1 MSDKSS
7 KFPSKKHP
15 GNLDRKSSSSDKQD
29 VAEINTGTIQKRKSN
44 FKAIKPNSL
53 KNSSEIEETSNLI
66 KFKNSHLGKSAPCV
80 SHSGKSTKDYSMV
93 ALRRVNN
100 HHQASQIRS
109 PAVHRVSTSCLSP
122 RSQSPISQSPIESP
136 RMNSPSTNH
145 HFQFMPFKRLSQNKV
160 IDNSRRWS
168 IVSLPSSSG
177 YASTTPCSSNIS
189 SQCSSSERLHQLPH
203 APTND
208 ELRVLNNRFSGSE
221 NICRPHPTIQKQQS
235 HPLTQNLSS
244 SAIHQPLR
252 KCLHASQNNSFQKNY
267 SPPPISVQSHANIS
281 SSHNN
286 PHHNNHNTNNSNNN
300 SNASAEEATPHVERQ
315 RPSFFRPRSRS
326 LSSPSRSPVSDTDPS
341 TMNKLFKER
350 FPRAREAMEAKLKD
364 FINEYKTTATSN
376 RNRDSQ
382 PIVRFVTNQIVEI
395 ARDCLHKSHSK
406 QVLTSRY
413 FGEMSDSLQR
423 LLLETNEKSPEASAE
438 IAKIIK
444 RLILIISR
452 PARLLECLEFD
463 PEEFYKLLEATEDQM
478 KGHVTADLPIYVI
491 TKLGINNRD
500 PLADITQEKP
510 AQQQSIDK
518 SDEVRVEK
526 SDKSINVSDISTEK
540 SDISIRDLP
549 YDEKQQNASIIS
561 ISSSDNSSYLTSTP
575 IKKPVNSTQESID
588 KQLGPNE
595 NDYEIIKLISNGA
608 YGSVYLVKHK
618 QTRQRFALKKVN
630 KNNLMLRNQV
640 EQVFVERDIL
650 SFTDNPFVVTM
661 YASFETRKHL
671 CLVMEYVE
679 GGDCASLL
687 KNTGPLPS
695 DMAKLYFAEMV
706 LAVEYLHS
714 YGIVHRDLKP
724 DNLLITALGH
734 IKLTDFGLSKM
745 GLMSMTTHLYEGCVD
760 NSETRQFSDKQI
772 FGTPDYIAPEVILRQ
787 GYGKTIDYWSMG
799 IILYEFLIG
808 CVPFFGECAEE
819 LFSYVVND
827 ASIEWPSDEDWH
839 IDVEA
844 KNLITGLLIQDPQER
859 LGSQGP
865 QEVKEHPYLNGIE
878 WNSLLR
884 YKAEFI
890 PQLENEE
897 DTSYFDSRLER
908 YSHHE
913 FDDSDT
919 DDSPVLSSSFA
930 SYSPQYRKHCY
941 NRNNNYGSDESNS
954 SLNDSG
960 KLALDIRNLNINP
973 SKIKMPST
981 PVDAPFDEISDCIN
995 SPDRAQAPLFLRHQ
1009 QIKNVYATADV
1020 MEQQQNQR
1028 IHKPFKMLN
1037 VIGTPDS
1044 DHSSDHDIS
1053 PKIQRRRKNLIALH
1067 AEEKLNLPKL
1077 SISVDHDI
1085 QPSHSLLFPSTS
1097 TSGQMHSLSHGP
1109 EKRVMKSA
1117 SAVDL
1122 SLKISPHCVDKIVDN
1137 LRKDRTKLKLETNLF
1152 KPIEHESNLECDNHS
1167 KPLNNNGGS
1176 SASSREVS
1184 PSRDGPTITNLKP
1197 PIILRRGPN
1206 GFGFVIQTIR
1216 VYFGDSDF
1224 YTMHHLVMSVNE
1236 MSPAFEAG
1244 LRPGDLITHIN
1255 GESVQGLFHTQVLQL
1270 LLSSH
1275 EHVTIRAT
1283 PLKNTSIQIGGRK
1296 RDPGQGKLA
1305 RKVNARPKKQKG
1317 SSDKKRR
1324 ISLFRRISTKIANAE
1339 IQQMTSSGAL
1349 SPITPSRSF
1358 QSFSKDVRPNP
1369 RLSLSPLDPFHQQVN
1384 ISPQASS
1391 QSSSPSSSVPNT
1403 PTSNLNTTAPIYHQR
1418 PSSLHGLK
1426 HKLHTISG
1434 KSPSSS
1440 RRKSVCHIPLSP
1452 LARTPSPSSS
1462 GAPNS
1467 PTRSPSPLAFC
1478 LGHHVGASNLT
1489 QSYTPSGPSSSKAGN
1504 SKIQKTNSFKSVE
1517 KP

>member
-1 MSDKSS
+1 MSDNNLKKNSS
-7 KFPSKKHP
+7 KHRQFDDKKHEKKP
-15 GNLDRKSSSSDKQD
+15 SFDKQD
-29 VAEINTGTIQKRKSN
+29 AIESHTGTIQKRKSN
-44 FKAIKPNSL
+44 FKNIKPNSL
-53 KNSSEIEETSNLI
+53 KNSSEIDETSNLI

-93 ALRRVNN
+93 PLRRVN
-100 HHQASQIRS
+100 HHQQTSQIRS

-145 HFQFMPFKRLSQNKV
+145 QFQFMPFKRLSANKV

-189 SQCSSSERLHQLPH
+189 SQCSSSERLHQFPH

-221 NICRPHPTIQKQQS
+221 NIGRVHQTIQKQQS
-235 HPLTQNLSS
+235 HPLTQNVNNLSS
-244 SAIHQPLR
+244 SAIHQPQPLR
-252 KCLHASQNNSFQKNY
+252 KCLHASQSCSLQKNY
-267 SPPPISVQSHANIS
+267 SPPPIALQTHPNTS
-281 SSHNN
+281 NN
-286 PHHNNHNTNNSNNN
+286 NNNNSNNN
-300 SNASAEEATPHVERQ
+300 SNTSNSSNAEETPATHTEHRQ

-326 LSSPSRSPVSDTDPS
+326 LSSPSRSPVSDNDPS
-341 TMNKLFKER
+341 TMNQLFKER
-350 FPRAREAMEAKLKD
+350 FPKARESMEAKLKD
-364 FINEYKTTATSN
+364 FINEYKMSTTGAN

-438 IAKIIK
+438 VAKVIK
-444 RLILIISR
+444 KLILIISR

-463 PEEFYKLLEATEDQM
+463 PEEFYKLLEATEDQV
-478 KGHVTADLPIYVI
+478 KGHGHVTADLPIYVI

-500 PLADITQEKP
+500 PLADIQQNKSDDEKEKP
-510 AQQQSIDK
+510 
-518 SDEVRVEK
+518 EK
-526 SDKSINVSDISTEK
+526 SDKSLNAISDISTEK
-540 SDISIRDLP
+540 SDISIRETSYDN
-549 YDEKQQNASIIS
+549 DEKQQQNTSIIS
-561 ISSSDNSSYLTSTP
+561 ISSSDNSYLTSTP
-575 IKKPVNSTQESID
+575 IKKSINASSQERAESD
-588 KQLGPNE
+588 KQTLPNE
-595 NDYEIIKLISNGA
+595 HDYEIIKLISNGA

-618 QTRQRFALKKVN
+618 QTRQRFALKKIN

-661 YASFETRKHL
+661 YASFETKKHL
-671 CLVMEYVE
+671 CLVMEYIE

-714 YGIVHRDLKP
+714 YGI
-724 DNLLITALGH
+724 
-734 IKLTDFGLSKM
+734 
-745 GLMSMTTHLYEGCVD
+745 
-760 NSETRQFSDKQI
+760 QI

-799 IILYEFLIG
+799 IILYEFLVG
-808 CVPFFGECAEE
+808 CVPFYGETAEE

-827 ASIEWPSDEDWH
+827 ASIEWPADDDWH
-839 IDVEA
+839 IDPEA
-844 KNLITGLLIQDPQER
+844 KNLISALLIQDPQER

-865 QEVKEHPYLNGIE
+865 QEVKEHPYLAGIE

-897 DTSYFDSRLER
+897 DTSYFDSRVDR
-908 YSHHE
+908 YSHHQE
-913 FDDSDT
+913 FEDTDT

-930 SYSPQYRKHCY
+930 SYSPQYRKHY
-941 NRNNNYGSDESNS
+941 HNNRYTNYGSDESNS
-954 SLNDSG
+954 SVNDSG

-981 PVDAPFDEISDCIN
+981 PVEPFDEITDAIN
-995 SPDRAQAPLFLRHQ
+995 SPDRTHAPSLFLRHQ
-1009 QIKNVYATADV
+1009 QIKNVYTTAEV
-1020 MEQQQNQR
+1020 LEQQNKGG
-1028 IHKPFKMLN
+1028 IHRSLRMLN
-1037 VIGTPDS
+1037 VSTPDS

-1053 PKIQRRRKNLIALH
+1053 PKIQRRRKNLIAAA

-1077 SISVDHDI
+1077 SISVDHDTRPYS
-1085 QPSHSLLFPSTS
+1085 QMLSSPSTS
-1097 TSGQMHSLSHGP
+1097 IETPTAADGS
-1109 EKRVMKSA
+1109 KRVMKSA

-1122 SLKISPHCVDKIVDN
+1122 RLKVSPNVFEKTSVESI
-1137 LRKDRTKLKLETNLF
+1137 RKDRTRLKLDTNLCESNNF
-1152 KPIEHESNLECDNHS
+1152 KPIENDTNLECDTICS
-1167 KPLNNNGGS
+1167 KPPANNANNGGNS
-1176 SASSREVS
+1176 STASSREVS
-1184 PSRDGPTITNLKP
+1184 PSRESPAITNLKP

-1236 MSPAFEAG
+1236 TSPAYEAG

-1296 RDPGQGKLA
+1296 RDLGQSKLA
-1305 RKVNARPKKQKG
+1305 RKVNVRPKKQKG
-1317 SSDKKRR
+1317 TSDKKRR

-1358 QSFSKDVRPNP
+1358 QSFSKDVRPGP
-1369 RLSLSPLDPFHQQVN
+1369 RLSLSPLDTFHQQV
-1384 ISPQASS
+1384 SSQASS

-1403 PTSNLNTTAPIYHQR
+1403 PTSNLNTSAPIYHQR

-1426 HKLHTISG
+1426 HKLHTIGSG

-1452 LARTPSPSSS
+1452 LARTPSPS
-1462 GAPNS
+1462 GAPIS

-1478 LGHHVGASNLT
+1478 LGHQIGASNLT
-1489 QSYTPSGPSSSKAGN
+1489 QSYTPSGTSKTSN
-1504 SKIQKTNSFKSVE
+1504 SKIQKTNSFKSME
-1517 KP
+1517 KN

>member
-1 MSDKSS
+1 M
-7 KFPSKKHP
+7 
-15 GNLDRKSSSSDKQD
+15 R
-29 VAEINTGTIQKRKSN
+29 A
-44 FKAIKPNSL
+44 
-53 KNSSEIEETSNLI
+53 
-66 KFKNSHLGKSAPCV
+66 
-80 SHSGKSTKDYSMV
+80 
-93 ALRRVNN
+93 
-100 HHQASQIRS
+100 
-109 PAVHRVSTSCLSP
+109 
-122 RSQSPISQSPIESP
+122 
-136 RMNSPSTNH
+136 
-145 HFQFMPFKRLSQNKV
+145 
-160 IDNSRRWS
+160 
-168 IVSLPSSSG
+168 
-177 YASTTPCSSNIS
+177 
-189 SQCSSSERLHQLPH
+189 
-203 APTND
+203 
-208 ELRVLNNRFSGSE
+208 LNNRFSGSE
-221 NICRPHPTIQKQQS
+221 NIASVRHQTIQKQQS

-252 KCLHASQNNSFQKNY
+252 KCLYASQNSSFQKNY
-267 SPPPISVQSHANIS
+267 SPPPISIQSHGNNAS
-281 SSHNN
+281 SS
-286 PHHNNHNTNNSNNN
+286 NN
-300 SNASAEEATPHVERQ
+300 SNASEEATPHVERQ

-326 LSSPSRSPVSDTDPS
+326 LSSPSRSPVSDNDPS
-341 TMNKLFKER
+341 TMNQLFKER
-350 FPRAREAMEAKLKD
+350 FPRARDAMEQKLQV
-364 FINEYKTTATSN
+364 FINEYKTSATSI

-444 RLILIISR
+444 KLILIISR

-463 PEEFYKLLEATEDQM
+463 PEEFYKLLEATEDQV

-500 PLADITQEKP
+500 PLAEI
-510 AQQQSIDK
+510 QQPRMDK
-518 SDEVRVEK
+518 SDEVKAEK
-526 SDKSINVSDISTEK
+526 SDKSINISDISTEK
-540 SDISIRDLP
+540 SDISIRDIP
-549 YDEKQQNASIIS
+549 YDEKQQNVSIIS
-561 ISSSDNSSYLTSTP
+561 ISSSDNSSSYLTSTP
-575 IKKPVNSTQESID
+575 IKKPINSTQERIDSSID
-588 KQLGPNE
+588 KSALGPNE
-595 NDYEIIKLISNGA
+595 NDYEIVKLISNGA

-618 QTRQRFALKKVN
+618 QTRQRFALKKIN

-808 CVPFFGECAEE
+808 CVPFYGESAEE
-819 LFSYVVND
+819 LFSHVVND
-827 ASIEWPSDEDWH
+827 ATIEWPSDEDWH
-839 IDVEA
+839 IDPEA
-844 KNLITGLLIQDPQER
+844 KNLINGLLIQDPLER

-865 QEVKEHPYLNGIE
+865 QDVKEHPYLDGIE

-897 DTSYFDSRLER
+897 DTSYFDSRVER

-913 FDDSDT
+913 FEDSDT

-930 SYSPQYRKHCY
+930 SYSPQYRKHYY
-941 NRNNNYGSDESNS
+941 NRNNYGSDESNS

-981 PVDAPFDEISDCIN
+981 PVDSPFDEISDCIN
-995 SPDRAQAPLFLRHQ
+995 SPDRAQAPSLFLRHQ

-1020 MEQQQNQR
+1020 LEQQQTHR
-1028 IHKPFKMLN
+1028 IHKPLKMLN

-1067 AEEKLNLPKL
+1067 ADEKLNLPKL
-1077 SISVDHDI
+1077 SISVDHHDN
-1085 QPSHSLLFPSTS
+1085 QPSTS
-1097 TSGQMHSLSHGP
+1097 GLAHNLSST

-1137 LRKDRTKLKLETNLF
+1137 LRKDRTKLKLETNLYESCF
-1152 KPIEHESNLECDNHS
+1152 KPIENEPNLECDTISS
-1167 KPLNNNGGS
+1167 KPPNNNNGGS

-1236 MSPAFEAG
+1236 SSPAFEAG

-1296 RDPGQGKLA
+1296 RDPGQCKLA
-1305 RKVNARPKKQKG
+1305 RKVNVRPKKQKG

-1358 QSFSKDVRPNP
+1358 QSFSKDVRPSP

-1384 ISPQASS
+1384 ISSQASS

-1403 PTSNLNTTAPIYHQR
+1403 PTSNLNTTAPIYQR

-1478 LGHHVGASNLT
+1478 LGHQIGASNLT
-1489 QSYTPSGPSSSKAGN
+1489 QSYTPNGPSSSKSN
-1504 SKIQKTNSFKSVE
+1504 SKIQKTNSFKSME